1 MHIRPEHAID
11 VAAIRAVTA
20 AAFKDAPFS
29 DQTEPA
35 IVDALRAAGALSV
48 SLVAIEDSQVVG
60 HAAFSPIEIAPL
72 ETTGALSDWYGLGPV
87 SVRPDRHGHG
97 IGQALI
103 RAGLSELKALHAA
116 GCVVLGDPA
125 YYGHFGFAPNPA
137 LSYCDAASPYLQS
150 LTFHGPPPHGEVRY
164 HPGFGA
170 A

>member
-11 VAAIRAVTA
+11 VDAIRAVTL
-20 AAFKDAPFS
+20 AAFTGAPLGG
-29 DQTEPA
+29 QAEA
-35 IVDALRAAGALSV
+35 GIVDALRADGALSV
-48 SLVAIEDSQVVG
+48 SLVALEDSQVVG
-60 HAAFSPIEIAPL
+60 HVAFSPVEI
-72 ETTGALSDWYGLGPV
+72 GAADGGDWYGLGPV
-87 SVRPDRHGHG
+87 SVRPDRQGHG

-137 LSYCDAASPYLQS
+137 LSYRDAASPYLQS